1 MKAIVHKLCWLYR
14 SMYYRLYR
22 YSESAD
28 GKYSAYY
35 FNAAIN
41 FSVVLALNFITL
53 YLIYLVISETKISI
67 LDVVPAWVVGAI
79 GAGLGVL
86 HTLLLGHKD
95 RYKKII
101 REFSKE
107 SREEEHR
114 RNLWAVWYVVLS
126 FLFSFGLAGGLTALK
141 VMR

>member
-1 MKAIVHKLCWLYR
+1 
-14 SMYYRLYR
+14 MYYRLYR
-22 YSESAD
+22 YSERAD

-67 LDVVPAWVVGAI
+67 LDVVPTWVVGAI

-126 FLFSFGLAGGLTALK
+126 FLFSFGLLTGLTALK
-141 VMR
+141 VMW